1 MDCKTCKDHKRDVQP
16 VPYIVHEAAMAR
28 QERHAKRL
36 IIAFV
41 VAILLGF
48 ASNMAWLW
56 FFNQYEYVAG
66 DSTVTTS
73 TTYTQD
79 GKGLNIIGSDNEVSS
94 GSDADGN
101 DYHKETSG
109 SNAEKERTKQGDA
122 ETQKE
127 TP

>member
-36 IIAFV
+36 VIALVLAV
-41 VAILLGF
+41 VLIF

-56 FFNQYEYVAG
+56 LFNQYEYV
-66 DSTVTTS
+66 DETSTTT

-79 GKGLNIIGSDNEVSS
+79 GKGLNIIGSNNEVSDES
-94 GSDADGN
+94 KADSDHGDSSPDN
-101 DYHKETSG
+101 EKEERQQPW
-109 SNAEKERTKQGDA
+109 NAEAQQEK
-122 ETQKE
+122 
-127 TP
+127 P